1 MWKFQQLEREGVK
14 GAIPTGIKDDVSVET
29 GPRGKRPRVKE
40 VNALRLRGKC
50 QCSILKEAKRPK
62 GQYSNLLIV

>member
-40 VNALRLRGKC
+40 
-50 QCSILKEAKRPK
+50 SKR
-62 GQYSNLLIV
+62 SML